1 MQPFYYVMES
11 KETLKA
17 GQLLIFSALS
27 YMVFPVDILAAKR
40 LPIIGWFDEMTSISI
55 VYQCICK
62 HITSEMKE
70 KVAVISISCSKKN
83 ILYKPQNRLQN
94 TSNTCNR

>member
-1 MQPFYYVMES
+1 MSSTSIINYAVLWDRLGTFASKAGRATTRPMLLLYYVMES

-40 LPIIGWFDEMTSISI
+40 LPIIG
-55 VYQCICK
+55 
-62 HITSEMKE
+62 
-70 KVAVISISCSKKN
+70 
-83 ILYKPQNRLQN
+83 
-94 TSNTCNR
+94 